1 MHMTDAVALLPRT
14 PLQKRVLVVAIV
26 ASFIA
31 ILDGFVVNLALPAI
45 GRELGGGLVIQQW
58 VVDAYLLT
66 LGALILVAGS
76 LSDHFGRARILEWGL
91 AGFALT
97 SVMCGLAWNGEVLVV
112 SRALQGIAGA
122 LLVPS
127 SLAMIITSF
136 SGPSQSKA
144 IGQWSGW
151 TSAAAIVGP
160 LIGGVSVD
168 MLSWRVI
175 FFINVIPAVAIW
187 PLLAGLRASD
197 AARDKSKGIDYLGAV
212 LAMIGLGGPVYAFIE
227 QGRVGWMSVQVW
239 LPLLAGVVAMVLFL
253 VHEAKTREPML
264 PLRLFA
270 IRNFGWG
277 NLATLAIYGGISL
290 GFFVLG
296 IYLQQV
302 GGMGATV
309 AGIALLPATVILM
322 LTASYFGGL
331 AGKYG
336 LRWFMT
342 AGPLLCGVGFLMSL
356 SIQEPLNYWTQVLPG
371 QIVFGVGLTTLVA
384 PLTAA
389 ILGAVPQEE
398 AGIGSAV
405 NNAVARIAGLIC
417 IAFAGLIVG
426 PVFTRQGLYNAL
438 VVTAALF
445 VVGAVASAVG
455 IRNPVPEAADAPES
469 EPDTGSD
476 DGGSADERS

>member
-1 MHMTDAVALLPRT
+1 MTDAAPLLPST
-14 PLQKRVLVVAIV
+14 PLQKRVLAVAIV

-91 AGFALT
+91 AGFAVT
-97 SVMCGLAWNGEVLVV
+97 SVLCGLAWTGEVLVV
-112 SRALQGIAGA
+112 ARALQGIAGA

-136 SGPSQSKA
+136 SGPAQSKA

-160 LIGGVSVD
+160 LIGGLAVD
-168 MLSWRVI
+168 LLSWRVI

-187 PLLAGLRASD
+187 PMLAGLRASD
-197 AARDKSKGIDYLGAV
+197 AARDKSKRIDYLGAF
-212 LAMIGLGGPVYAFIE
+212 LAMVGLGGPVFAFIE
-227 QGRVGWMSVQVW
+227 QGRMGWGSAQVW
-239 LPLLAGVVAMVLFL
+239 VPLMAGIAAMALFL
-253 VHEAKTREPML
+253 VHESRTAEPML

-302 GGMGATV
+302 GGMVATI
-309 AGIALLPATVILM
+309 AGIALLPGTVILM
-322 LTASYFGGL
+322 LSASYFGGL

-336 LRWFMT
+336 PRWFMT
-342 AGPLLCGVGFLMSL
+342 AGPLLCAVGFLMSL
-356 SIQEPLNYWTQVLPG
+356 AIQEPLNYWTQVLPG
-371 QIVFGVGLTTLVA
+371 QIVFGLGLAILVA

-389 ILGAVPQEE
+389 ILGAVPPEE

-405 NNAVARIAGLIC
+405 NNAVARIAGLIT

-426 PVFTRQGLYNAL
+426 PVFSREGLYNAL
-438 VVTAALF
+438 LVTAALF
-445 VVGAVASAVG
+445 LTGAVASAVG
-455 IRNPVPEAADAPES
+455 IRNPAKETVAAEGGKTEAA
-469 EPDTGSD
+469 SD
-476 DGGSADERS
+476 DDEAAGQRD

>member
-1 MHMTDAVALLPRT
+1 MTDASTLPPRT

-91 AGFALT
+91 GGFALT

-197 AARDKSKGIDYLGAV
+197 AARDKSKGIDYPGAV

-227 QGRVGWMSVQVW
+227 QGRMGWSSVQV
-239 LPLLAGVVAMVLFL
+239 LMPLVAGVVAMALFV
-253 VHEAKTREPML
+253 VHEARTREPML

-290 GFFVLG
+290 GFFALG

-302 GGMGATV
+302 GGMGATI

-336 LRWFMT
+336 PRWFMT
-342 AGPLLCGVGFLMSL
+342 VGPLLCGVGFLMSL
-356 SIQEPLNYWTQVLPG
+356 SVQEPLNYWTQVLPG
-371 QIVFGVGLTTLVA
+371 QIVFGAGLTTLVA

-417 IAFAGLIVG
+417 IAFAGLIIG

-455 IRNPVPEAADAPES
+455 IRNPVPEAAAAAGS
-469 EPDTGSD
+469 EPDAASD
-476 DGGSADERS
+476 DGGPASQRS

>member
-1 MHMTDAVALLPRT
+1 MHMTDAAAVLPRT

-58 VVDAYLLT
+58 VVDAYLLS
-66 LGALILVAGS
+66 LGSLILVAGS

-91 AGFALT
+91 GGFALT
-97 SVMCGLAWNGEVLVV
+97 SMMCGFAWNGEVLVI

-127 SLAMIITSF
+127 SLAMIITAF
-136 SGPSQSKA
+136 AGPAQSKA

-151 TSAAAIVGP
+151 TSAAAIVAP

-168 MLSWRVI
+168 LVSWRVI
-175 FFINVIPAVAIW
+175 FFINVIPAAAIW
-187 PLLAGLRASD
+187 PVLVRLRASD
-197 AARDKSKGIDYLGAV
+197 TARDKHTGIDYTGAV

-227 QGRVGWMSVQVW
+227 QGRLGWGSWQVW
-239 LPLLAGVVAMVLFL
+239 GPLLVGAIALAFFL
-253 VHEAKTREPML
+253 VHEGRTIDPML

-277 NLATLAIYGGISL
+277 NLATLAIYGAISL

-302 GGMGATV
+302 GGLKATV
-309 AGIALLPATVILM
+309 AGIALLPGTVILM

-336 LRWFMT
+336 PRWFMT
-342 AGPLLCGVGFLMSL
+342 AGPVLCGIGFLLCL
-356 SIQEPLNYWTQVLPG
+356 SVQEPLNYWTQVLPG
-371 QIVFGVGLTTLVA
+371 QIVFGVGLATLVA

-389 ILGAVPQEE
+389 ILGAVPPEE
-398 AGIGSAV
+398 AGISSAV

-426 PVFTRQGLYNAL
+426 PVFTRQGLLNAL
-438 VVTAALF
+438 VVTAVLF
-445 VVGAVASAVG
+445 FVGAAASAVG
-455 IRNPVPEAADAPES
+455 IRNPAPG
-469 EPDTGSD
+469 PVTA
-476 DGGSADERS
+476 DGGDAAAA

>member
-1 MHMTDAVALLPRT
+1 MTDQASLAPST
-14 PLQKRVLVVAIV
+14 PLQRRVLVVAIV

-127 SLAMIITSF
+127 SLAMIVTSF
-136 SGPSQSKA
+136 SGPAQSKA

-151 TSAAAIVGP
+151 TSAAAIVAP

-168 MLSWRVI
+168 LLSWRVI
-175 FFINVIPAVAIW
+175 FFINVIPAAAIW
-187 PLLAGLRASD
+187 PMLAKLRSSD
-197 AARDKSKGIDYLGAV
+197 AARDKSKRIDYAGAV
-212 LAMIGLGGPVYAFIE
+212 LAMIGLGGPVFAFIE
-227 QGRVGWMSVQVW
+227 QGRVGWGSPQVW
-239 LPLLAGVVAMVLFL
+239 FPLVAGAVALAFFL
-253 VHEAKTREPML
+253 VHEKRTPEPML

-277 NLATLAIYGGISL
+277 NLSTLAIYGAISL
-290 GFFVLG
+290 GFFALG

-302 GGMGATV
+302 GGLGATV
-309 AGIALLPATVILM
+309 AGIALLPGTVILM
-322 LTASYFGGL
+322 LCASYFGGL

-336 LRWFMT
+336 PRWFMT
-342 AGPLLCGVGFLMSL
+342 AGPLLCAVGFLMSL

-371 QIVFGVGLTTLVA
+371 QVVFGVGLATLVA

-389 ILGAVPQEE
+389 ILGAVPPDE

-426 PVFTRQGLYNAL
+426 PVFTREGLYNAL
-438 VVTAALF
+438 LVTAALF
-445 VVGAVASAVG
+445 ALGAVTSAVG
-455 IRNPVPEAADAPES
+455 IRNQVGEAAGTAGERA
-469 EPDTGSD
+469 ELHD
-476 DGGSADERS
+476 DGGPAGQHA

>member
-1 MHMTDAVALLPRT
+1 MTEQAAPSP
-14 PLQKRVLVVAIV
+14 PLQRRVLVVAIV
-26 ASFIA
+26 ASFMA

-91 AGFALT
+91 AGFAAT

-112 SRALQGIAGA
+112 SRALQGVAGA

-127 SLAMIITSF
+127 SLAMIISAF
-136 SGPSQSKA
+136 SGPAQSKA

-151 TSAAAIVGP
+151 TSAAAIAGP
-160 LIGGVSVD
+160 LIGGLSVD
-168 MLSWRVI
+168 LWSWRVI
-175 FFINVIPAVAIW
+175 FFINVVPAVAIW
-187 PLLAGLRASD
+187 PVLAGLRASD
-197 AARDKSKGIDYLGAV
+197 AARDRSKRIDYRGAV
-212 LAMIGLGGPVYAFIE
+212 LAMIGLGGPVFAFIE
-227 QGRVGWMSVQVW
+227 QGRMGWGSPQVW
-239 LPLLAGVVAMVLFL
+239 VPLLAGAAALTLFL
-253 VHEAKTREPML
+253 VHEARTPEPML
-264 PLRLFA
+264 PLRLFS

-277 NLATLAIYGGISL
+277 NLATLAIYGAISL

-296 IYLQQV
+296 IYLQQL

-309 AGIALLPATVILM
+309 AGIALLPGTVILM
-322 LTASYFGGL
+322 LAASWFGGL

-336 LRWFMT
+336 PRWFMT
-342 AGPLLCGVGFLMSL
+342 VGPMLCAVGFLMSL
-356 SIQEPLNYWTQVLPG
+356 SIQEPLDYWTQVFPG
-371 QIVFGVGLTTLVA
+371 QIVFGLGLATLVA

-389 ILGAVPQEE
+389 ILGAVPPEE

-405 NNAVARIAGLIC
+405 NNAVARIAGLVC

-426 PVFTRQGLYNAL
+426 PVFTREGLYNAL
-438 VVTAALF
+438 VVTAVLF
-445 VVGAVASAVG
+445 VAGALASAVG
-455 IRNPVPEAADAPES
+455 IRNGVPEPA
-469 EPDTGSD
+469 GSAGNPRGRTAD
-476 DGGSADERS
+476 DGSSPEVPT

>member
-1 MHMTDAVALLPRT
+1 MTDAAALLAST

-127 SLAMIITSF
+127 SLAMIVTSF
-136 SGPSQSKA
+136 SGPAQSKA

-151 TSAAAIVGP
+151 TSAAAIVAP

-168 MLSWRVI
+168 LLSWRVI
-175 FFINVIPAVAIW
+175 FFINVIPAAAIW
-187 PLLAGLRASD
+187 PMLAGLRASD

-227 QGRVGWMSVQVW
+227 QGRMGWASAQVW
-239 LPLLAGVVAMVLFL
+239 VPLLVGVLAMVLF
-253 VHEAKTREPML
+253 VIHESRTAEPML
-264 PLRLFA
+264 PLRLFV

-277 NLATLAIYGGISL
+277 NVATLAIYGGISL

-336 LRWFMT
+336 PRWFMT
-342 AGPLLCGVGFLMSL
+342 VGPLLCGVGFLMSL
-356 SIQEPLNYWTQVLPG
+356 SVQDPLNYWTQVLPG
-371 QIVFGVGLTTLVA
+371 QIVFGLGLTTLVA

-417 IAFAGLIVG
+417 IAFAGLIIG
-426 PVFTRQGLYNAL
+426 PVFSRQGLYNAL

-445 VVGAVASAVG
+445 LLGAVASAVG
-455 IRNPVPEAADAPES
+455 IRNPVPQAAVADAS
-469 EPDTGSD
+469 EPDTASD
-476 DGGSADERS
+476 DGGAAGQRS

>member
-1 MHMTDAVALLPRT
+1 MLMTDAPALPPST

-58 VVDAYLLT
+58 VVDSYLLT

-91 AGFALT
+91 AGFAVT
-97 SVMCGLAWNGEVLVV
+97 SMLCGLAWTGEILVV

-136 SGPSQSKA
+136 SGPAQSKA

-151 TSAAAIVGP
+151 TSAAAIVAP
-160 LIGGVSVD
+160 LIGGAAVD
-168 MLSWRVI
+168 LLSWRVI
-175 FFINVIPAVAIW
+175 FFINVVPAVAIW
-187 PLLAGLRASD
+187 PVLAGLRASD
-197 AARDKSKGIDYLGAV
+197 EARDKTKRIDYLGAF
-212 LAMIGLGGPVYAFIE
+212 LAMAGLGGPVFAFIE
-227 QGRVGWMSVQVW
+227 QGRLGWGSPQVW
-239 LPLLAGVVAMVLFL
+239 VPLALWVLAMILFL
-253 VHEAKTREPML
+253 VHEGRTADPML
-264 PLRLFA
+264 PLGLFA
-270 IRNFGWG
+270 IRNFAWG
-277 NLATLAIYGGISL
+277 NLATLAIYAGISL
-290 GFFVLG
+290 GFFVMG

-302 GGMGATV
+302 GGLGATV
-309 AGIALLPATVILM
+309 AGMALLPGTVILM
-322 LTASYFGGL
+322 VGASYFGGL

-336 LRWFMT
+336 PRWFMT

-356 SIQEPLNYWTQVLPG
+356 SVQEPLNYWTQVLPG
-371 QIVFGVGLTTLVA
+371 QIVFGVGLATLVA

-389 ILGAVPQEE
+389 ILGAVPQAE

-405 NNAVARIAGLIC
+405 NNAVARIAGLIA
-417 IAFAGLIVG
+417 IAFAGVIVG
-426 PVFTRQGLYNAL
+426 PAFNRQGLYNAL
-438 VVTAALF
+438 VATAVLF
-445 VVGAVASAVG
+445 LAGAVASAVG
-455 IRNPVPEAADAPES
+455 IRNPPAPAPAAADRES
-469 EPDTGSD
+469 GAASD
-476 DGGSADERS
+476 DGGPAGQRS

>member
-1 MHMTDAVALLPRT
+1 MTDAAALLPST

-91 AGFALT
+91 AGFTLT
-97 SVMCGLAWNGEVLVV
+97 SVTCGLAWNGEVLVV

-127 SLAMIITSF
+127 SLAMIVTF
-136 SGPSQSKA
+136 FAGPAQSKA

-151 TSAAAIVGP
+151 TSAAAIVAP
-160 LIGGVSVD
+160 LIGGASVD
-168 MLSWRVI
+168 LLSWRVI
-175 FFINVIPAVAIW
+175 FFINVVPAVAVW
-187 PLLAGLRASD
+187 PILMGLRKSD
-197 AARDKSKGIDYLGAV
+197 AETDTSKKIDYLGAF
-212 LAMIGLGGPVYAFIE
+212 LAMLGLGGPVYAFIE
-227 QGRVGWMSVQVW
+227 QGRMGWNNMLVW
-239 LPLLAGVVAMVLFL
+239 IPLVLGAVALAFFL
-253 VHEAKTREPML
+253 VHEARTPAPML
-264 PLRLFA
+264 PLRLFG

-277 NLATLAIYGGISL
+277 NLATLAIYGALSF
-290 GFFVLG
+290 GFFSVG

-302 GGMGATV
+302 GGMKATT
-309 AGIALLPATVILM
+309 AGIALLPSTLLLM
-322 LTASYFGGL
+322 LTASFFGGL

-336 LRWFMT
+336 PRWFMA
-342 AGPLLCGVGFLMSL
+342 AGPFICGIGFLMTL
-356 SIQEPLNYWTQVLPG
+356 TVQDPLNYWTQVLPG
-371 QIVFGVGLTTLVA
+371 QIVFGIGLSSLVA

-389 ILGAVPQEE
+389 ILGAVPTEE

-417 IAFAGLIVG
+417 IAFAGLIIG
-426 PVFTRQGLYNAL
+426 PVFTRQGLYNA
-438 VVTAALF
+438 VIVTAVLF
-445 VVGAVASAVG
+445 FIGATASAVG
-455 IRNPVPEAADAPES
+455 IRNPVLGAPVTEAAE
-469 EPDTGSD
+469 GSGPD
-476 DGGSADERS
+476 DGGSAAQRA

>member
-1 MHMTDAVALLPRT
+1 MHMTDPVALLPST
-14 PLQKRVLVVAIV
+14 PLQKRVLAVAIV

-91 AGFALT
+91 AGFTLT

-127 SLAMIITSF
+127 SLAMIVTSF
-136 SGPSQSKA
+136 SGPAQSKA

-160 LIGGVSVD
+160 LIGGLSVD
-168 MLSWRVI
+168 LLSWRVI
-175 FFINVIPAVAIW
+175 FFINVVPAAAIW
-187 PLLAGLRASD
+187 PILAGLRASD
-197 AARDKSKGIDYLGAV
+197 AARDKSKKIDYLGAF

-227 QGRVGWMSVQVW
+227 QGRMGWGSVLVW
-239 LPLLAGVVAMVLFL
+239 VPLAAGILAMVLFL
-253 VHEAKTREPML
+253 LHEARAAEPML
-264 PLRLFA
+264 PLRLFG

-277 NLATLAIYGGISL
+277 NLATLAIYGAISL

-302 GGMGATV
+302 GGMAATI
-309 AGIALLPATVILM
+309 AGFALLPATIILM

-336 LRWFMT
+336 PRWFMT

-356 SIQEPLNYWTQVLPG
+356 TVQEPLNYWTQVLPG
-371 QIVFGVGLTTLVA
+371 QIVFGLGLTTLVA

-426 PVFTRQGLYNAL
+426 PVFTREGLYNAL
-438 VVTAALF
+438 VVTAVLF
-445 VVGAVASAVG
+445 ILGGLASAIG
-455 IRNPVPEAADAPES
+455 IRNPVLEATVEKAP
-469 EPDTGSD
+469 D
-476 DGGSADERS
+476 DGGTSDQRT

>member
-1 MHMTDAVALLPRT
+1 MTDAAALLPST
-14 PLQKRVLVVAIV
+14 PLQKRVLAVAIV

-91 AGFALT
+91 AGFAVT
-97 SVMCGLAWNGEVLVV
+97 SVLCGLAWTGEVLVV
-112 SRALQGIAGA
+112 ARALQGIAGA

-136 SGPSQSKA
+136 SGPAQSKA

-160 LIGGVSVD
+160 LIGGLAVD
-168 MLSWRVI
+168 LLSWRVI

-187 PLLAGLRASD
+187 PMLAGLRASD
-197 AARDKSKGIDYLGAV
+197 AARDKSKRIDYLGAF
-212 LAMIGLGGPVYAFIE
+212 LAMVGLGGPVFAFIE
-227 QGRVGWMSVQVW
+227 QGRMGWGSAQVW
-239 LPLLAGVVAMVLFL
+239 VPLMAGIAAMALFL
-253 VHEAKTREPML
+253 VHESRTAEPML

-302 GGMGATV
+302 GGMVATI
-309 AGIALLPATVILM
+309 AGIALLPGTVILM
-322 LTASYFGGL
+322 LSASYFGGL

-336 LRWFMT
+336 PRWFMT
-342 AGPLLCGVGFLMSL
+342 AGPLLCAVGFLMSL
-356 SIQEPLNYWTQVLPG
+356 AIQEPLNYWTQVLPG
-371 QIVFGVGLTTLVA
+371 QIVFGLGLAILVA

-389 ILGAVPQEE
+389 ILGAVPPEE

-405 NNAVARIAGLIC
+405 NNAVARIAGLIT

-426 PVFTRQGLYNAL
+426 PVFSREGLYNAL
-438 VVTAALF
+438 LVTAALF
-445 VVGAVASAVG
+445 LTGAVASAVG
-455 IRNPVPEAADAPES
+455 IRNPAKETVAAEGGKTEAA
-469 EPDTGSD
+469 SD
-476 DGGSADERS
+476 DDEAAGQRD

>member
-1 MHMTDAVALLPRT
+1 MTDAAAVLPRT

-45 GRELGGGLVIQQW
+45 GRELGGGLAIQQW
-58 VVDAYLLT
+58 VVDAYLLS
-66 LGALILVAGS
+66 LGSLILVAGS

-91 AGFALT
+91 GGFALT
-97 SVMCGLAWNGEVLVV
+97 SMMCGFAWNGEVLVI

-136 SGPSQSKA
+136 AGPAQSKA

-151 TSAAAIVGP
+151 TSAAAIVAP

-168 MLSWRVI
+168 LVSWRVI
-175 FFINVIPAVAIW
+175 FFINVIPAAAIW
-187 PLLAGLRASD
+187 PVLVRLRASD
-197 AARDKSKGIDYLGAV
+197 TARDKHTGIDYTGAV

-227 QGRVGWMSVQVW
+227 QGRLGWGSWQVW
-239 LPLLAGVVAMVLFL
+239 GPLLVGAIALAFFL
-253 VHEAKTREPML
+253 VHEGRTTDPML

-277 NLATLAIYGGISL
+277 NLATLAIYGAISL

-302 GGMGATV
+302 GGLKATV
-309 AGIALLPATVILM
+309 AGIALLPGTVILM

-336 LRWFMT
+336 PRWFMT
-342 AGPLLCGVGFLMSL
+342 AGPVLCGIGFLLCL
-356 SIQEPLNYWTQVLPG
+356 SVQEPLNYWTQVLPG
-371 QIVFGVGLTTLVA
+371 QIVFGVGLATLVA

-389 ILGAVPQEE
+389 ILGAVPSEE
-398 AGIGSAV
+398 AGISSAV

-426 PVFTRQGLYNAL
+426 PVFTRQGLLNAL
-438 VVTAALF
+438 VVTAVLF
-445 VVGAVASAVG
+445 FVGAAASAVG
-455 IRNPVPEAADAPES
+455 IRNPTPGPVTA
-469 EPDTGSD
+469 
-476 DGGSADERS
+476 DGGDAAAA

>member
-1 MHMTDAVALLPRT
+1 MTDQAPLAPTT
-14 PLQKRVLVVAIV
+14 PLQRRVLVVAIV

-91 AGFALT
+91 AGFAVT

-127 SLAMIITSF
+127 SLAMIVTSF
-136 SGPSQSKA
+136 SGPAQSKA

-151 TSAAAIVGP
+151 TSAAAIAAP

-168 MLSWRVI
+168 LLSWRVI
-175 FFINVIPAVAIW
+175 FFVNVIPAAAIW
-187 PLLAGLRASD
+187 PMLAGLRASD
-197 AARDKSKGIDYLGAV
+197 AARDRSKRIDYAGAL
-212 LAMIGLGGPVYAFIE
+212 LAMIGLGGPVFAFIE
-227 QGRVGWMSVQVW
+227 QGHLGWGNPQVW
-239 LPLLAGVVAMVLFL
+239 VPLVAGAVALGFFAI
-253 VHEAKTREPML
+253 HESRTAAPML

-277 NLATLAIYGGISL
+277 NLATLAIYGAISL
-290 GFFVLG
+290 GFFALG

-309 AGIALLPATVILM
+309 AGIALLPGTVILM
-322 LTASYFGGL
+322 LSASYFGGL

-336 LRWFMT
+336 PRWFMT
-342 AGPLLCGVGFLMSL
+342 AGPLLCAIGFLMSL
-356 SIQEPLNYWTQVLPG
+356 SIKEPLNYWTQVLPG
-371 QIVFGVGLTTLVA
+371 QVVFGLGLATLVA

-389 ILGAVPQEE
+389 ILGAVPPEE
-398 AGIGSAV
+398 AGIGSAI

-426 PVFTRQGLYNAL
+426 PVFTREGLYNAL
-438 VVTAALF
+438 LVTAALF
-445 VVGAVASAVG
+445 GLGAVASAVG
-455 IRNPVPEAADAPES
+455 IRNTVPEAAPAR
-469 EPDTGSD
+469 EPGGNHD
-476 DGGSADERS
+476 DGGEAARPA

>member
-1 MHMTDAVALLPRT
+1 MLMTDAAALLPST

-91 AGFALT
+91 AGFAVT
-97 SVMCGLAWNGEVLVV
+97 SVLCGLAWSGEVLVV

-136 SGPSQSKA
+136 TGPAQSKA

-160 LIGGVSVD
+160 LIGGIAVD
-168 MLSWRVI
+168 LLSWRVI

-187 PLLAGLRASD
+187 PMLAGLRASD
-197 AARDKSKGIDYLGAV
+197 AARDKSKRIDYLGAV
-212 LAMIGLGGPVYAFIE
+212 LAMVGLGGPVFAFIE
-227 QGRVGWMSVQVW
+227 QGRMGWGSVQVW
-239 LPLLAGVVAMVLFL
+239 LPLVAGIAAMALFL
-253 VHEAKTREPML
+253 IHEARTAEPML

-270 IRNFGWG
+270 IRNFAWG

-302 GGMGATV
+302 GGMAATV
-309 AGIALLPATVILM
+309 AGIALLPGTVILM
-322 LTASYFGGL
+322 LCASYFGGL

-336 LRWFMT
+336 PRWFMT
-342 AGPLLCGVGFLMSL
+342 VGPLLCGAGFLMSL
-356 SIQEPLNYWTQVLPG
+356 SVQEPLDYWTQVLPG
-371 QIVFGVGLTTLVA
+371 QIVFGLGLATLVA

-389 ILGAVPQEE
+389 ILGAVPPEE

-405 NNAVARIAGLIC
+405 NNAVARIAGLIT

-426 PVFTRQGLYNAL
+426 PVFSREGLYNAL
-438 VVTAALF
+438 LVTAALF
-445 VVGAVASAVG
+445 LAGAAASAVG
-455 IRNPVPEAADAPES
+455 IRNPPKGAAIAADSDRDAA
-469 EPDTGSD
+469 SD
-476 DGGSADERS
+476 DGGSAGLPG

>member
-1 MHMTDAVALLPRT
+1 MTDAAALLPST
-14 PLQKRVLVVAIV
+14 PLQKRVLAVAIV

-91 AGFALT
+91 AGFAVT
-97 SVMCGLAWNGEVLVV
+97 SVLCGLAWSGEVLVV
-112 SRALQGIAGA
+112 ARALQGIAGA

-136 SGPSQSKA
+136 SGPAQSKA

-160 LIGGVSVD
+160 LIGGLAVD
-168 MLSWRVI
+168 LLSWRVI

-187 PLLAGLRASD
+187 PMLAGLRASD
-197 AARDKSKGIDYLGAV
+197 AARDKSKRIDYLGAF
-212 LAMIGLGGPVYAFIE
+212 LAMVGLGGPVFAFIE
-227 QGRVGWMSVQVW
+227 QGRMGWGSAQVW
-239 LPLLAGVVAMVLFL
+239 VPLVAGIAAMALFL
-253 VHEAKTREPML
+253 VHESRTAEPML

-302 GGMGATV
+302 GGMVATI
-309 AGIALLPATVILM
+309 AGIALLPGTVILM
-322 LTASYFGGL
+322 LSASYFGGL

-336 LRWFMT
+336 PRWFMT
-342 AGPLLCGVGFLMSL
+342 AGPLLCAVGFLMSL
-356 SIQEPLNYWTQVLPG
+356 AIQEPLNYWTQVVPG
-371 QIVFGVGLTTLVA
+371 QIVFGLGLAILVA

-389 ILGAVPQEE
+389 ILGAVPPEE

-405 NNAVARIAGLIC
+405 NNAVARIAGLIT

-426 PVFTRQGLYNAL
+426 PVFSRDGLYNAL
-438 VVTAALF
+438 LVTAALF
-445 VVGAVASAVG
+445 LTGAVASAVG
-455 IRNPVPEAADAPES
+455 IRNPAKETVAAEGGKTEAA
-469 EPDTGSD
+469 SD
-476 DGGSADERS
+476 DDEAAGQRD

>member
-1 MHMTDAVALLPRT
+1 MTDAAVLPPST

-91 AGFALT
+91 AGFAVT
-97 SVMCGLAWNGEVLVV
+97 SVMCGLAWTGEVLVI

-127 SLAMIITSF
+127 SLAMIISSF
-136 SGPSQSKA
+136 SGPAQSKA

-160 LIGGVSVD
+160 LIGGIAVD
-168 MLSWRVI
+168 LLSWRVI

-187 PLLAGLRASD
+187 PTLARLRASD
-197 AARDKSKGIDYLGAV
+197 AARDKSKRIDYLGAF
-212 LAMIGLGGPVYAFIE
+212 LAMVGLGGPVYAFIE
-227 QGRVGWMSVQVW
+227 QGRVGWGSAEVW
-239 LPLLAGVVAMVLFL
+239 VPLVAGVVAMMIFLF
-253 VHEAKTREPML
+253 HEARTAEPML
-264 PLRLFA
+264 PLRLFM
-270 IRNFGWG
+270 IRNFAWG
-277 NLATLAIYGGISL
+277 NLATLAIYAAISL

-309 AGIALLPATVILM
+309 AGMALLPGTVILM
-322 LTASYFGGL
+322 LGASYFGGL

-336 LRWFMT
+336 PRWFMT
-342 AGPLLCGVGFLMSL
+342 VGPLLCGAGFLMSL
-356 SIQEPLNYWTQVLPG
+356 TVQEPLNYWTQVLPG
-371 QIVFGVGLTTLVA
+371 QIVFGIGLATLVA

-389 ILGAVPQEE
+389 ILGAVPSEE

-405 NNAVARIAGLIC
+405 NNAVARIAGLIS
-417 IAFAGLIVG
+417 IAFAGVIVG
-426 PVFTRQGLYNAL
+426 PAFSRDGLYNAL
-438 VVTAALF
+438 LVTGGLF
-445 VVGAVASAVG
+445 LFGAVVSAVG
-455 IRNPVPEAADAPES
+455 IRNPAQEAAASAVS
-469 EPDTGSD
+469 EPDAASG
-476 DGGSADERS
+476 DGGAGGQRG